1 MSGYL
6 LDTDWCIDL
15 INNQPA
21 AHQAMPTMTREGV
34 AISLVTYGELY
45 EGAFIPREKLV
56 GSAARVGAFPR
67 RN

>member
-21 AHQAMPTMTREGV
+21 AHQAMPAMTRAGV
-34 AISLVTYGELY
+34 AISLVTYGEL
-45 EGAFIPREKLV
+45 
-56 GSAARVGAFPR
+56 
-67 RN
+67 